1 MKPTL
6 LVLLLLLLSTP
17 AFAITITTLDLNATD
32 DTAIEI
38 AAPVWDGAKSGAVL
52 IGAFE
57 SKFDRKV
64 ANKLAGGFRNAMMPS
79 YDLAA
84 SLDFGKLFAETLR
97 AEGTKLGL
105 TMMAQQEARAP
116 QWTIDGTI
124 HGVNVDVQHMGYGS
138 LLFYTYL
145 DVEVRVTQQDA
156 QAVVTHRIRPARLFV
171 MYNGGM
177 GIGDEVQAALA
188 KIVVVGAQ
196 QILARLNREHFHA
209 PALSTME
216 TRLAGL
222 KQIDDRGESELHAI
236 GLSGVRGASAALAS
250 RLESER
256 DENARTSI
264 VYALT
269 SLGAEEQVPLLIRR
283 FASEDDDVRYATII
297 ALANAGTPEALAL
310 IREKGTKDKTTI
322 VRKLSERVLRGQ

>member
-1 MKPTL
+1 MKRTL
-6 LVLLLLLLSTP
+6 ILLLLLFLLSTP
-17 AFAITITTLDLNATD
+17 AFAITIKTLDLKETD

-38 AAPVWDGAKSGAVL
+38 TAPVWDGSKAGPVL
-52 IGAFE
+52 VGTFE

-64 ANKLAGGFRNAMMPS
+64 ANKLGGGFRNAMVPS
-79 YDLAA
+79 YDLDP
-84 SLDFGKLFAETLR
+84 SLDLGQLFAEALR
-97 AEGTKLGL
+97 SEGTKLGL
-105 TMMAQQEARAP
+105 TMMSPQEAKAP

-124 HGVNVDVQHMGYGS
+124 HGANVDIQHMGYGS

-145 DVEVRVTQQDA
+145 DVDVRVTKQGA
-156 QAVVTHRIRPARLFV
+156 EPVTHRIRPARLFV

-177 GIGDEVQAALA
+177 GMGDEVQAALA
-188 KIVVVGAQ
+188 KILVVGAQ
-196 QILARLNREHFHA
+196 QTLARLNREYFEA
-209 PALSTME
+209 PALPTME

-222 KQIDDRGESELHAI
+222 RKIDDRGESELHAI

-269 SLGAEEQVPLLIRR
+269 SLGAEEHVPLLARR

-310 IREKGTKDKTTI
+310 IREKGTKDKTLI
-322 VRKLSERVLRGQ
+322 IRKLSERLLSER

>member
-1 MKPTL
+1 MTRKL
-6 LVLLLLLLSTP
+6 LLPLLLLLLSTP
-17 AFAITITTLDLNATD
+17 AFAITIKSLDLNVID

-38 AAPVWDGAKSGAVL
+38 TAPVWEGSRSGPVL
-52 IGAFE
+52 VGTFE

-64 ANKLAGGFRNAMMPS
+64 ANKLGGGFRNAMIAS
-79 YDLAA
+79 YDVAPT
-84 SLDFGKLFAETLR
+84 LDLGQVFAEALR

-105 TMMAQQEARAP
+105 IMMSPQEAKAP

-124 HGVNVDVQHMGYGS
+124 HGANVDIQHMGYGS

-145 DVEVRVTQQDA
+145 DVEVRVTKQGEQP
-156 QAVVTHRIRPARLFV
+156 VTHRIQPARLFV

-177 GIGDEVQAALA
+177 GIGDEVQASLA
-188 KIVVVGAQ
+188 KIVVYGAQ
-196 QILARLNREHFHA
+196 QILARLNREHFQA
-209 PALSTME
+209 PALPTME
-216 TRLAGL
+216 MRLAGL
-222 KQIDDRGESELHAI
+222 KKIDDHGEAELHAI

-250 RLESER
+250 RLASER

-269 SLGAEEQVPLLIRR
+269 SLGAEEHVPLLIQR

-297 ALANAGTPEALAL
+297 ALASAGTPEALAL
-310 IREKGTKDKTTI
+310 IREKGAKDKTLI
-322 VRKLSERVLRGQ
+322 IRKLSERLLREQ

>member
-1 MKPTL
+1 MKRTL
-6 LVLLLLLLSTP
+6 FLLLLLLSTP
-17 AFAITITTLDLNATD
+17 AFAITIKTLDVNKTD

-38 AAPVWDGAKSGAVL
+38 TGPVWDGSKAGPVL
-52 IGAFE
+52 VGTFE

-64 ANKLAGGFRNAMMPS
+64 ASKLASGFRNAMIPS
-79 YDLAA
+79 FDLAPT
-84 SLDFGKLFAETLR
+84 LDLGQVFAEALR
-97 AEGTKLGL
+97 SEGTKLGL
-105 TMMAQQEARAP
+105 TMMAPQEAKAP

-124 HGVNVDVQHMGYGS
+124 HSANVDIQHMGYGS

-145 DVEVRVTQQDA
+145 DLDVRVTKQGA
-156 QAVVTHRIRPARLFV
+156 EPVTHRIRPARLFV

-177 GIGDEVQAALA
+177 GMGDEVQASLA
-188 KIVVVGAQ
+188 KILVVGAQ
-196 QILARLNREHFHA
+196 QTLARLNREHFEA
-209 PALSTME
+209 PVLPAME

-222 KQIDDRGESELHAI
+222 SKIDDRGEAELHAI

-269 SLGAEEQVPLLIRR
+269 SLGAEEHVPLLARR

-297 ALANAGTPEALAL
+297 ALAGTDTPEALAL
-310 IREKGTKDKTTI
+310 IREKGAKDKTAI
-322 VRKLSERVLRGQ
+322 IRKLSERLLSAR

>member
-1 MKPTL
+1 MKRTL
-6 LVLLLLLLSTP
+6 FLLLLLLSTP
-17 AFAITITTLDLNATD
+17 AFAITINTLNLNEIDDTTL
-32 DTAIEI
+32 EI
-38 AAPVWDGAKSGAVL
+38 TAPVWDGSKAGPALV
-52 IGAFE
+52 GTFE

-64 ANKLAGGFRNAMMPS
+64 ANKLGGGFRNAMMPS
-79 YDLAA
+79 YDLAP
-84 SLDFGKLFAETLR
+84 SLDLGKVFAEALR

-105 TMMAQQEARAP
+105 TMMSPQEAKAP

-124 HGVNVDVQHMGYGS
+124 HRANVDIQHMGYGS

-145 DVEVRVTQQDA
+145 DVEVRVTKQGA
-156 QAVVTHRIRPARLFV
+156 QPVTHRIRPARLFV

-177 GIGDEVQAALA
+177 GIGDEVQASLA
-188 KIVVVGAQ
+188 KILVAGAQ
-196 QILARLNREHFHA
+196 QILARLNREHFEA
-209 PALSTME
+209 PALPTME

-222 KQIDDRGESELHAI
+222 KKIEDRGQTELHAI

-256 DENARTSI
+256 DEDARTSI

-269 SLGAEEQVPLLIRR
+269 NLGAEEHVPLLARR

-297 ALANAGTPEALAL
+297 ALASAGTPEALAL
-310 IREKGTKDKTTI
+310 IREKGAKDKTTI
-322 VRKLSERVLRGQ
+322 IRKLSERLLSGR

>member
-6 LVLLLLLLSTP
+6 FLLLLLATP
-17 AFAITITTLDLNATD
+17 AFAITIKTLDVNKID

-38 AAPVWDGAKSGAVL
+38 TAPVWDGTKAGPVL
-52 IGAFE
+52 VGTFE

-64 ANKLAGGFRNAMMPS
+64 ANKLASGFRNGMMPS
-79 YDLAA
+79 YDLAP
-84 SLDFGKLFAETLR
+84 SLDLGQVFAAALR

-105 TMMAQQEARAP
+105 TMMSPQEAKAP

-124 HGVNVDVQHMGYGS
+124 HSANIDIQHMGYGS

-145 DVEVRVTQQDA
+145 DVDVRVTKQGA
-156 QAVVTHRIRPARLFV
+156 QPVTHRIRPARLFV
-171 MYNGGM
+171 MFNGGM

-188 KIVVVGAQ
+188 KILVTGAQ
-196 QILARLNREHFHA
+196 QILARLNREHFEA
-209 PALSTME
+209 PVLPTME
-216 TRLAGL
+216 TRLVRL
-222 KQIDDRGESELHAI
+222 NKIDDRGEAELHAI

-269 SLGAEEQVPLLIRR
+269 SLGAEEHVPLLARR

-297 ALANAGTPEALAL
+297 ALASIDTPEALAL
-310 IREKGTKDKTTI
+310 IREKGTKDKTLI
-322 VRKLSERVLRGQ
+322 IRKLSERLLAAR

>member
-1 MKPTL
+1 MTRT
-6 LVLLLLLLSTP
+6 LLLLLLFLSTP
-17 AFAITITTLDLNATD
+17 AFAITITTLDLHATD

-38 AAPVWDGAKSGAVL
+38 TAPVWDGSKSGAVL
-52 IGAFE
+52 IGTFE

-79 YDLAA
+79 YDLAPA
-84 SLDFGKLFAETLR
+84 LDLGKLFAEALR

-124 HGVNVDVQHMGYGS
+124 HGVNVDIQHMGYGS
-138 LLFYTYL
+138 LLFYSYL
-145 DVEVRVTQQDA
+145 DVKVRVTKQDA
-156 QAVVTHRIRPARLFV
+156 QPVTHRIRPARLFV

-188 KIVVVGAQ
+188 KIIVVGAQ
-196 QILARLNREHFHA
+196 QILARLNREHFLA

-216 TRLAGL
+216 MRLAGL

-236 GLSGVRGASAALAS
+236 GLSGVRGAPAALAS

-269 SLGAEEQVPLLIRR
+269 SLGADEHVPLLIRR

-297 ALANAGTPEALAL
+297 ALASAGTPEALAL
-310 IREKGTKDKTTI
+310 IREKGTKDKTVI